1 MVERKQ
7 AFMAK
12 PEKIFSAKF
21 QENYDYL
28 FRRLGAD
35 INYDIIPYELTVAGH
50 PSAFFMVQGFVD
62 DTVLAML
69 LSNISALSE
78 MAPTE
83 LFVVLKDKYFPVSQ
97 IEVIEDLDNLIDG
110 VLMGQVAFI
119 LDGVSQGLLLDLRA
133 FAARGPQEPDLEKVV
148 RGSRDGF
155 TETVVYNTQLIRRR
169 IRDES
174 LRTKMLQI
182 GRRSRTDVCVCY
194 IEDVA
199 NSHLVAM
206 VLEKLQA
213 IDIDGLPMAEK
224 SVEELITPGMIW
236 NPFPKVRYTE
246 RPDVA
251 AEHLL
256 EGHILILVDTS
267 PSVIILPATYFY
279 HFQHAEEFRQSPLV
293 GGYLRIVRMIAIFLS
308 VFILPLWYL
317 SVVEQG
323 LAIPGS
329 VSVFGQLIIAEI
341 VVDIIRLAAIHT
353 PSPLTTSL
361 GLVAALLVGNLSVDL
376 GLFSTHVVMY
386 TAAAATASFATP
398 SYELSMAHRLV
409 RVLLLC
415 AIFAAGKIGFWV
427 AVAAVFL
434 FLSGTKSFGI
444 PYLWPLVPF
453 HGKALKE
460 IFFRTPIPKQIY
472 RPAILQ
478 PKNKV
483 RQKPVDLKGEDKW
496 EK

>member
-1 MVERKQ
+1 MSKTSS
-7 AFMAK
+7 
-12 PEKIFSAKF
+12 PGPTFSSDL
-21 QENYDYL
+21 ENNYNYL
-28 FRRLGAD
+28 FQKLGAD
-35 INYDIIPYELTVAGH
+35 INYDIIPYRLSVAGNQA
-50 PSAFFMVQGFVD
+50 AFFMVQGFVS
-62 DTVLAML
+62 DTVLAIL
-69 LSNISALSE
+69 LENIAKIPE
-78 MAPTE
+78 MKPDN
-83 LFVVLKDKYFPVSQ
+83 LFVLLREKYFPISQ
-97 IEVIEDLDNLIDG
+97 IEIVEELNHLIDG
-110 VLMGQVAFI
+110 VLMGQVAF
-119 LDGVSQGLLLDLRA
+119 LLEGVPMGLLLDLRQ

-155 TETVVYNTQLIRRR
+155 TETIVYNTQLIRRR
-169 IRDES
+169 IRDEN

-182 GRRSRTDVCVCY
+182 GRRSKSDVCISY

-199 NSHLVAM
+199 NSHLVDM

-224 SVEELITPGMIW
+224 SIEELITPGMIW

-256 EGHILILVDTS
+256 EGHVLIMVDTS

-279 HFQHAEEFRQSPLV
+279 HFQHAEEFRQNPFV
-293 GGYLRIVRMIAIFLS
+293 GGYLRLIRMVAIFLS

-317 SVVEQG
+317 DVIEKG
-323 LAIPGS
+323 LTISGS
-329 VSVFGQLIIAEI
+329 VSLFGQLMIAEV

-376 GLFSTHVVMY
+376 GLFSTEVVMY

-409 RVLLLC
+409 RILLLV
-415 AIFAAGKIGFWV
+415 AIFLGGKIGFWV
-427 AVAAVFL
+427 TVLGVFL
-434 FLSGTKSFGI
+434 FLASTKSFGI
-444 PYLWPLVPF
+444 PYLWPLIPF
-453 HGKALKE
+453 QANALKE
-460 IFFRTPIPKQIY
+460 IFFRTPISKQIY
-472 RPAILQ
+472 RPDILQ
-478 PKNKV
+478 TKNKI
-483 RQKPVDLKGEDKW
+483 RQKPVDLKEQESWYK
-496 EK
+496 KKS

>member
-1 MVERKQ
+1 MEKQ
-7 AFMAK
+7 HK
-12 PEKIFSAKF
+12 KFSTQF

-28 FRRLGAD
+28 FRKLGAD
-35 INYDIIPYELTVAGH
+35 INYDIIPYQLNVAGQ
-50 PSAFFMVQGFVD
+50 PAAFFMVQGFVD

-78 MAPTE
+78 MLPSV
-83 LFVVLKDKYFPVSQ
+83 LFSALKEKYFPVSQ
-97 IEVIEDLDNLIDG
+97 IEIVEDLHHLIDG
-110 VLMGQVAFI
+110 VLMGQTAFI
-119 LDGVSQGLLLDLRA
+119 LDGISQGLLLDLRA

-169 IRDES
+169 IRDEN
-174 LRTKMLQI
+174 LRTKMLQV
-182 GRRSRTDVCVCY
+182 GRRSKTDVCVAY

-224 SVEELITPGMIW
+224 SVEELITPGMVW

-256 EGHILILVDTS
+256 EGHILVLVDTS

-279 HFQHAEEFRQSPLV
+279 HFQHAEEFRQSPLI
-293 GGYLRIVRMIAIFLS
+293 GAYLRMVRMIAIFLS

-317 SVVEQG
+317 HIVEQG
-323 LAIPGS
+323 IAIPGS
-329 VSVFGQLIIAEI
+329 VSVFGQLMIAEI

-398 SYELSMAHRLV
+398 SYELSMAHRIV
-409 RVLLLC
+409 RVLLLL
-415 AIFAAGKIGFWV
+415 AIFLAGHLGFWL
-427 AVAAVFL
+427 AVLGVIL
-434 FLSGTKSFGI
+434 FLASTKSFGI

-453 HGKALKE
+453 HAKALKE
-460 IFFRTPIPKQIY
+460 IFFRTPISKQIY

-483 RQKPVDLKGEDKW
+483 RQKPADLKDEKKW
-496 EK
+496 RK

>member
-1 MVERKQ
+1 MAEPGK
-7 AFMAK
+7 AFSR
-12 PEKIFSAKF
+12 EF

-28 FRRLGAD
+28 FRKLGAD
-35 INYDIIPYELTVAGH
+35 INYDIIPYELLVGGNNG
-50 PSAFFMVQGFVD
+50 AFFMVQGFVD

-69 LSNISALSE
+69 LSNISPLPE
-78 MAPTE
+78 MPPQE
-83 LFVVLKDKYFPVSQ
+83 LFALLKEKYFPVSQ
-97 IEVIEDLDNLIDG
+97 IEVVEDLDHLMDG
-110 VLMGQVAFI
+110 VLMGQTAFI
-119 LDGVSQGLLLDLRA
+119 LDGMACGLLLDLRA

-169 IRDES
+169 IRDEN

-182 GRRSRTDVCVCY
+182 GRRSKTDVCVCY

-199 NSHLVAM
+199 NSHLVDM

-224 SVEELITPGMIW
+224 SIEELITPGMIW

-256 EGHILILVDTS
+256 EGHILVLVDTS

-293 GGYLRIVRMIAIFLS
+293 GGYLRMVRMIAIFLS

-317 SVVEQG
+317 GVVEG
-323 LAIPGS
+323 GVVIPGS

-409 RVLLLC
+409 RVLLIC
-415 AIFAAGKIGFWV
+415 AVFLGGQIGFWL
-427 AVAAVFL
+427 AAAGIFFFL
-434 FLSGTKSFGI
+434 ARSKSFGI

-453 HGKALKE
+453 QASAFKE
-460 IFFRTPIPKQIY
+460 IFFRTPISKQIY
-472 RPAILQ
+472 RPTVLQ

-483 RQKPVDLKGEDKW
+483 RQKPVDLKD
-496 EK
+496 EKDWRNR

>member
-1 MVERKQ
+1 
-7 AFMAK
+7 MAGQ
-12 PEKIFSAKF
+12 EKELKKFSRQF

-28 FRRLGAD
+28 FCKLGAD
-35 INYDIIPYELTVAGH
+35 ISYDIIPYQLTIAGQQA
-50 PSAFFMVQGFVD
+50 AFFMVQGFVD

-69 LSNISALSE
+69 LRNVAALPDMPSG
-78 MAPTE
+78 E
-83 LFVVLKDKYFPVSQ
+83 LFAALKEKYFPVSQ
-97 IEVIEDLDNLIDG
+97 IEIAEDLDFFLDG
-110 VLMGQVAFI
+110 ILMGQVGFLLEGEAK
-119 LDGVSQGLLLDLRA
+119 GLLLDLRQY
-133 FAARGPQEPDLEKVV
+133 AARGPQEPDLEKVV

-155 TETVVYNTQLIRRR
+155 TETLVYNTQLVRRR
-169 IRDES
+169 IRDEN
-174 LRTKMLQI
+174 LRTKVIQI
-182 GRRSRTDVCVCY
+182 GRRSKTDVCVCY

-199 NSHLVAM
+199 NSHLLAL
-206 VLEKLQA
+206 VLEKLNA

-224 SVEELITPGMIW
+224 SIEELITPGMIW

-256 EGHILILVDTS
+256 TGHILIMVDTS

-279 HFQHAEEFRQSPLV
+279 HLQHAEEFRQNPFV
-293 GGYLRIVRMIAIFLS
+293 GGYLRIVRMFAIFLS
-308 VFILPLWYL
+308 VFILPWWYL
-317 SVVEQG
+317 QVVEQG
-323 LAIPGS
+323 VIIPGS
-329 VSVFGQLIIAEI
+329 VALFWQLIIAEI

-361 GLVAALLVGNLSVDL
+361 GLVAALLVGNLSIDL

-409 RVLLLC
+409 RILLL
-415 AIFAAGKIGFWV
+415 G
-427 AVAAVFL
+427 AVFL
-434 FLSGTKSFGI
+434 GGKLGFWLAVGGVFFFLASSKSFGI

-453 HGKALKE
+453 HWRALKE
-460 IFFRTPIPKQIY
+460 IFFRTPVSKQIY
-472 RPAILQ
+472 RPSVLQ

-483 RQKPVDLKGEDKW
+483 RQKPVDLKGEESWRK
-496 EK
+496 

>member
-1 MVERKQ
+1 MVDVSK
-7 AFMAK
+7 AF
-12 PEKIFSAKF
+12 SGKF

-28 FRRLGAD
+28 FRKLGAD
-35 INYDIIPYELTVAGH
+35 INYDVIPYQLSVGGKQA
-50 PSAFFMVQGFVD
+50 AFFMVQGFVD
-62 DTVLAML
+62 DKVLAML
-69 LSNISALSE
+69 LSNISLLPEIESQALFS
-78 MAPTE
+78 A
-83 LFVVLKDKYFPVSQ
+83 LKEKYFPVSQ
-97 IEVIEDLDNLIDG
+97 IEIVEDLDHLIDG

-119 LDGVSQGLLLDLRA
+119 MDGVSQGLLLDLRA

-169 IRDES
+169 IRDEN

-182 GRRSRTDVCVCY
+182 GRRSKTDVCVCY

-199 NSHLVAM
+199 NSNLVAM

-279 HFQHAEEFRQSPLV
+279 HFQHAEEFRQSPLI
-293 GGYLRIVRMIAIFLS
+293 GGYLRIVRMVAIFLS

-317 SVVEQG
+317 GVVEQG
-323 LAIPGS
+323 IAIPGS
-329 VSVFGQLIIAEI
+329 VSLFGQLIIAEI

-409 RVLLLC
+409 RILL
-415 AIFAAGKIGFWV
+415 IFAVFLGGKIGFWL
-427 AVAAVFL
+427 AVAGVFF
-434 FLSGTKSFGI
+434 FLAKSKSFGI

-453 HGKALKE
+453 QPRALKE
-460 IFFRTPIPKQIY
+460 IFFRTPISKQIY

-478 PKNKV
+478 PQNKV
-483 RQKPVDLKGEDKW
+483 RQKPVNLKGEEKW
-496 EK
+496 RK